1 MRRRSTSLSGYAEN
15 SADAIRKYTYIK
27 EIALKDIMAGFAV
40 LTIIVGIA
48 AGIRL
53 MWTNDIGG
61 QKMSTKLNLLFWI
74 YSITAVVLLSYLV
87 GDDL

>member
-1 MRRRSTSLSGYAEN
+1 
-15 SADAIRKYTYIK
+15 
-27 EIALKDIMAGFAV
+27 MAGFAV

>member
-1 MRRRSTSLSGYAEN
+1 M
-15 SADAIRKYTYIK
+15 
-27 EIALKDIMAGFAV
+27 KDIMAGFAV